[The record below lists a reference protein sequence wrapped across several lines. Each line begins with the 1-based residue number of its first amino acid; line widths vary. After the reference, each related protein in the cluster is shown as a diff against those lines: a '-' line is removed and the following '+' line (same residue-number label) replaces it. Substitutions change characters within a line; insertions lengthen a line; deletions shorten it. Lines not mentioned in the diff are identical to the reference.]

1 MFLTDV
7 LHNVLTLVLVTHLRN
22 NFEVRIA
29 LGPGPLSAD
38 LPGPLLGGGV
48 TPLLQPGV
56 AHCLD
61 LLPVLH
67 LLDWLTNCLQNFL
80 TEFSDPRLVAG
91 GLAAL
96 LDIFG
101 ELWLSPHSPVDWVG
115 VIVL

>member
-1 MFLTDV
+1 MTGGESFL
-7 LHNVLTLVLVTHLRN
+7 L
-22 NFEVRIA
+22 EVRIA

-67 LLDWLTNCLQNFL
+67 LLDWLQSQHYNILGYPWVYILPNA
-80 TEFSDPRLVAG
+80 RMG
-91 GLAAL
+91 GVRHYML
-96 LDIFG
+96 
-101 ELWLSPHSPVDWVG
+101 
-115 VIVL
+115 